1 MKYHKLHHYHGEKL
15 ERQVGFHSSVY
26 RQPARE
32 QHPIDFGWYCVRTKS
47 GAEELAKKNLE
58 RQGFEVYLP
67 MTPSDLRKQRVTLK
81 ELEPLFRTYLFLHLS
96 EQVGDWSPIKYT
108 IGVLSLVR
116 FGGFP
121 ARVPEALIRE
131 LRERENQSGVH
142 VVTQFEYQTGDEVVI
157 RSGGSFEYC
166 KAIFQKSAG
175 QRVWLLMDILGRET
189 EIQMLRRNIE
199 PAS

>member
-1 MKYHKLHHYHGEKL
+1 MRAEKF
-15 ERQVGFHSSVY
+15 RSIGSYVW
-26 RQPARE
+26 RE
-32 QHPIDFGWYCVRTKS
+32 PSPEEFGWYCVRTKS

-67 MTPSDLRKQRVTLK
+67 MTPSDLRKQKVTLNL
-81 ELEPLFRTYLFLHLS
+81 LEPLFRTYLFMHLS

-108 IGVLSLVR
+108 IGVLGLVR
-116 FGGFP
+116 FGGYP

-131 LRERENQSGVH
+131 LRERENQSEIH
-142 VVTQFEYQTGDEVVI
+142 VVTQFEYQSGDEVVI

-189 EIQMLRRNIE
+189 EVCMLRRNIE

>member
-1 MKYHKLHHYHGEKL
+1 MRAEKF
-15 ERQVGFHSSVY
+15 RSIGSYVW
-26 RQPARE
+26 RE
-32 QHPIDFGWYCVRTKS
+32 PSPEEFGWYCVRTKS

-67 MTPSDLRKQRVTLK
+67 MTPSDLRKQKVTLNL
-81 ELEPLFRTYLFLHLS
+81 LEPLFRTYLFMHLS

-108 IGVLSLVR
+108 IGVLGLVR
-116 FGGFP
+116 FGGYP

-131 LRERENQSGVH
+131 LRERENQSEIH
-142 VVTQFEYQTGDEVVI
+142 VVTQFEYQSGDKVVI

-189 EIQMLRRNIE
+189 EVCMLRRNIE

>member
-1 MKYHKLHHYHGEKL
+1 MKYRRENYYSGDKL
-15 ERQVGFHSSVY
+15 EARHGRHSQSYHEPLVE
-26 RQPARE
+26 RNPVE
-32 QHPIDFGWYCVRTKS
+32 FGWYCVRTKS